1 MITKFLEMSDHKNIV
16 IYAMK
21 EIESLEAKN
30 VRLETENRHLKSAL
44 EKQTDFGN
52 KMTELIAKMDLLLN
66 KKKSE
71 IESLTSQLR
80 IPPIDSKNEV
90 SSDFR
95 IKLEVNNQ
103 NNGLLEIQ
111 KQSKID
117 EKTQLEKNKDGKF
130 KCQYEDICDFASTYP
145 ENVREHMRLHTEEK
159 PYGPY
164 ICDFCGKEFK
174 FQSTCKNHMMTH
186 PEMNGVKCK
195 YCTKRFLQQ
204 DIEGHMIKCSIRSSR
219 KNERKRK

>member
-1 MITKFLEMSDHKNIV
+1 MSGHKNLV

-21 EIESLEAKN
+21 EIESLEAKI

-44 EKQTDFGN
+44 ERQTDFGN

-66 KKKSE
+66 KKKTE

-95 IKLEVNNQ
+95 IESEVTEQ
-103 NNGLLEIQ
+103 KHGLLEIQ
-111 KQSKID
+111 KLMKID
-117 EKTQLEKNKDGKF
+117 EKTPLEKNEDGNF
-130 KCQYEDICDFASTYP
+130 KCRYEDICDFASKYP
-145 ENVREHMRLHTEEK
+145 SNVRVHMRLHTDEK
-159 PYGPY
+159 PYV
-164 ICDFCGKEFK
+164 CDLCGKKFK
-174 FQSTCKNHMMTH
+174 HQSTCKNHMMKH

-195 YCTKRFLQQ
+195 YCYRKFLQQ
-204 DIEGHMIKCSIRSSR
+204 NIEGHMIKCSIRSSR
-219 KNERKRK
+219 KNERKQK